1 MPLFEVGRLPP
12 PSSPDICQKG
22 IITNNLTLLK
32 SKEKGP
38 KGDGTARD
46 GGPVV
51 RGSDCF
57 GLDRGDNVNFGV
69 KGEK

>member
-1 MPLFEVGRLPP
+1 MALFGLKPALLLE
-12 PSSPDICQKG
+12 K
-22 IITNNLTLLK
+22 NLDTL
-32 SKEKGP
+32 
-38 KGDGTARD
+38 DGAARD